1 MTNAGT
7 FWAPQATPIRPS
19 ATVSPWLK
27 GSLAISTA
35 GMEVAEHRAQLVG
48 DGPGN
53 ARALRGGCVAR
64 PPDAARSAGLGL
76 HRPIEQSRRGVAHV
90 RLRPAIGLGH
100 LRIGYRPSFD
110 KARREMNMRTRFKI
124 AAPTA

>member
-27 GSLAISTA
+27 GSLAIATA

-64 PPDAARSAGLGL
+64 PPDDARSAGLGL
-76 HRPIEQSRRGVAHV
+76 HRPIEKSRGRVENV
-90 RLRPAIGLGH
+90 RLRPAIGLRH
-100 LRIGYRPSFD
+100 LRIGYRLRFD
-110 KARREMNMRTRFKI
+110 QVRREMLKQRDR
-124 AAPTA
+124 